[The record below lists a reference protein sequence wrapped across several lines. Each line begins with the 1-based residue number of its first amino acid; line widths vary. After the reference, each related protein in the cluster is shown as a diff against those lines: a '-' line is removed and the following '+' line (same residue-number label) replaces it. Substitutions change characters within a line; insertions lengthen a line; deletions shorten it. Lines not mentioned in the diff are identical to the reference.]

1 MKANQAHHHLT
12 TMARVLEVSPSGYHS
27 WNTRLPSE
35 RDCDDALLTEQIKT
49 IHAESRG
56 TYGAPRIHAE
66 LREQQ
71 VFVGKKR
78 VARLMRDAGL
88 VGVHRRKWPV
98 TTVQEHA
105 AQPADDLVQ
114 RDFTASAPN
123 EVWVSDITYVP
134 TTVGFLYLAVVL
146 DVFSRKVVGW
156 SMAGHLRTE
165 LVLSALEMAVAQR
178 DASGVIHHSDRGC
191 QYTSYA
197 FGQRCERAGIR
208 PSMGRVGDCYDNAMA
223 ESFFATL
230 ECELIER
237 KPAQPV
243 CQCLD
248 TQIFTASEMK

>member
-1 MKANQAHHHLT
+1 MCI
-12 TMARVLEVSPSGYHS
+12 
-27 WNTRLPSE
+27 
-35 RDCDDALLTEQIKT
+35 RD
-49 IHAESRG
+49 R
-56 TYGAPRIHAE
+56 
-66 LREQQ
+66 
-71 VFVGKKR
+71 
-78 VARLMRDAGL
+78 
-88 VGVHRRKWPV
+88 
-98 TTVQEHA
+98 
-105 AQPADDLVQ
+105 DDLVQ

-178 DASGVIHHSDRGC
+178 DASGVIHHSDRDC

-237 KPAQPV
+237 SHFTTLQEARLAVFEFIEGFYNSRRRHSALGYLAPNTYEKVHAAEDKDRKPQPV
-243 CQCLD
+243 H
-248 TQIFTASEMK
+248 